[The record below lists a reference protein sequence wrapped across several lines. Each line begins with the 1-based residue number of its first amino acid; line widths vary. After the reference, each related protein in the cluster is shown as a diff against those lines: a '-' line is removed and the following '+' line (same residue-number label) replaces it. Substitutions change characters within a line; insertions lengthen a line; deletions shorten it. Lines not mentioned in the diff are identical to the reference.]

1 MRHMN
6 NSRPLHV
13 PDAQT
18 PITIDGMLPIQ
29 RFLSDFRMYASLR
42 QMLAHSRARPL
53 MTRLDFMQQITLY
66 LPEVSALIEESDF
79 GILHLEVG
87 ALKLATRQAL
97 RQYDFGRVRRH
108 LFLVGNLFEHADA
121 ELREALHL
129 SYLEPLF
136 LGETSIA
143 HREAR
148 SLLSKPMEEAVRQSE
163 LRFFVAERAR
173 LQAF

>member
-1 MRHMN
+1 MN
-6 NSRPLHV
+6 P
-13 PDAQT
+13 QT
-18 PITIDGMLPIQ
+18 PHAPDYQNPVAIDGMLQIQ
-29 RFLSDFRMYASLR
+29 RFLSDFRMYDALR
-42 QMLAHSRARPL
+42 QMLSHRHVRPL

-79 GILHLEVG
+79 GILHLEIG
-87 ALKLATRQAL
+87 AFKLATRQAL
-97 RQYDFGRVRRH
+97 RQSDFGRVRRH

-121 ELREALHL
+121 ELRDALHL

-148 SLLSKPMEEAVRQSE
+148 TLLSKPMEEALRQSE
-163 LRFFVAERAR
+163 LRFSIVKQVRS
-173 LQAF
+173 QQT

>member
-1 MRHMN
+1 M
-6 NSRPLHV
+6 NSRPLSM
-13 PDAQT
+13 PDADA
-18 PITIDGMLPIQ
+18 PITIDGMMPVH
-29 RFLSDFRMYASLR
+29 RFLSDFKMYASLR
-42 QMLAHSRARPL
+42 RMLSVSHARPL

-66 LPEVSALIEESDF
+66 LPEVSVLIEESDF

-97 RQYDFGRVRRH
+97 RQFDFGRVRRH

-121 ELREALHL
+121 ELREAILV

-143 HREAR
+143 HIEAR
-148 SLLSKPMEEAVRQSE
+148 SLLSQPMEEALRQSE
-163 LRFFVAERAR
+163 LRFSMPG
-173 LQAF
+173 QMHSQPS